1 MIVFDV
7 GANKGEFSEHILEN
21 NDSVVVYAFEPN
33 TSICSDSL
41 NKLKERFT
49 NRLLLHFVALSRN
62 SGKSIL
68 YGSEALNGQLG
79 SLLEINDRSSG
90 WDQHKNILKN
100 VSIRESELEVS
111 MKSIKD
117 FIVEHGITE
126 IDFLKI
132 DTQGTDLEIL
142 EEFVNSAK
150 IKSGVVE
157 VDVGF
162 STQSARYVNTTND
175 INSLYKILNKHDLII
190 TKILPNN
197 SAGDEINVFFSENIE
212 LHENLINELKLSINP
227 SLSRY
232 WKVGGLGISE
242 SDTMKKLW
250 IRLIK
255 KILFSFKHPYSSMK
269 SVLLKLTK

>member
-1 MIVFDV
+1 VIVFDV

-21 NDSVVVYAFEPN
+21 NGSVIVHAFEPN
-33 TSICSDSL
+33 TFICSDSL

-49 NRLLLHFVALSRN
+49 NRLLIHFVALSRN

-68 YGSEALNGQLG
+68 HGSDALNGQLG
-79 SLLEINDRSSG
+79 SLLEINERSSG
-90 WDQHKNILKN
+90 WDQHKNIFKN
-100 VSIRESELEVS
+100 ESIRESELEVS

-142 EEFVNSAK
+142 EEFVNSVK
-150 IKSGVVE
+150 IKSGVLE

-162 STQSARYVNTTND
+162 STQSARYINTTND
-175 INSLYKILNKHDLII
+175 INSLFKILNKHDLII
-190 TKILPNN
+190 TKIIPNN
-197 SAGDEINVFFSENIE
+197 SASNEINVFFSENIE
-212 LHENLINELKLSINP
+212 LYENLINELKLSTNP

-232 WKVGGLGISE
+232 WKVSGLGITE
-242 SDTMKKLW
+242 SDTMARLW
-250 IRLIK
+250 IRFIK
-255 KILFSFKHPYSSMK
+255 KILFSAMHPYSSTR